1 MALDKTKIAH
11 ILSLHAAGYKQEAIA
26 EIVGCSQ
33 PEVSNTIKKY
43 RDDKR

>member
-1 MALDKTKIAH
+1 MALDNDKIAH
-11 ILSLHAAGYKQEAIA
+11 ILSLYAAGYKQEVIA

-43 RDDKR
+43 RDGKR